1 MTQFSH
7 VDLFSG
13 LGGFALAASW
23 AGFETRAFCEI
34 DPFCQKVLRKN
45 FGDVPCFGDIRTV
58 TAESLR
64 GRGIERVDLLTGGFP
79 CQPFSVAGKQDGKAD
94 DRYLWPEMRRVIHET
109 RPTWV
114 VGENVTGILDL
125 ALDTVLSELE
135 AEGYEV
141 EAVIIPACAVN
152 APHQRDRVWILAHTA
167 SKSSRRCACCDQN
180 SERSHCSS
188 FGPELFR
195 VPTPGSSAPVADA
208 CCKGLE
214 KREGSAGERT
224 RAATPRSDGWS
235 TQSPFCGVA
244 DGIPGRVDRL
254 KGLGN
259 AIVPQVAYEIL
270 RPIAALLGAAAV
282 VILGVGGL

>member
-79 CQPFSVAGKQDGKAD
+79 CQPFSVAGKQNGKAD

-109 RPTWV
+109 RPAWV
-114 VGENVTGILDL
+114 VGENVAGILDL

-152 APHQRDRVWILAHTA
+152 APHRRDRVWILAHA
-167 SKSSRRCACCDQN
+167 SIYSSNGIRPDGADWPHTSNHGIHSPTRR
-180 SERSHCSS
+180 SGL
-188 FGPELFR
+188 FG
-195 VPTPGSSAPVADA
+195 SYADVANA

-214 KREGSAGERT
+214 KREGSAGKRT
-224 RAATPRSDGWS
+224 HAATPRGDGWS

-244 DGIPGRVDRL
+244 DGIPGRMDRL

-270 RPIAALLGAAAV
+270 RPIAGLLGAERP
-282 VILGVGGL
+282 